1 MVESGK
7 AAMRRAFSTLGC
19 AELTLEAVLALA
31 ARHGLPCVELR
42 ALEDTVELP
51 GLFGRRY
58 GSPERLAARLAE
70 APARVAAI
78 GTSLRLIGN
87 QPGDREAF
95 LRFLPWAE
103 AIGVDSLRVFDGG
116 RIGDAAGL
124 DEARETLAWWRHLRR
139 ERGWRVEIAVE
150 THDAL
155 ADPAVLQRFL
165 EMEPGCPI
173 LWDSHHTWRKG
184 GAHPVEMWRLLRPH
198 VAHIHVKD
206 SVSRPSERF
215 DYSYVLPGEGEFPME
230 VLMAALRKDGY
241 AGLLSLEWERLWH
254 RDLPA
259 LETALEAAERRHWW

>member
-1 MVESGK
+1 
-7 AAMRRAFSTLGC
+7 MRRAFSTLGC
-19 AELTLEAVLALA
+19 AELALEEVLALA
-31 ARHGLPCVELR
+31 ARHGIPCVELR
-42 ALEDTVELP
+42 ALEGTVDLP
-51 GLFGRRY
+51 ALFGRRY
-58 GSPERLAARLAE
+58 GSPERLAARLAD

-78 GTSLRLIGN
+78 GTSLRLIGSG
-87 QPGDREAF
+87 PEDRETF

-103 AIGVDSLRVFDGG
+103 AMGVDSLRVFDGG

-155 ADPAVLQRFL
+155 ADPAVLRRFL
-165 EMEPGCPI
+165 GMEPGCPI

-184 GAHPVEMWRLLRPH
+184 RAHPVGMWRLLRPH

-206 SVSRPSERF
+206 SVSRPGERF
-215 DYSYVLPGEGEFPME
+215 DYSYVPPGEGEFPME
-230 VLMAALRKDGY
+230 ALMAALRADGY

-254 RDLPA
+254 RDLPDLEAA
-259 LETALEAAERRHWW
+259 LETAERRRWW